1 LRNRHR
7 RRRLARALAPLPWL
21 FAACGSEAPPDARP
35 VVAVSVVPQA
45 WLVERLAGARVRI
58 VVMIPP
64 GANEATHEPELAELR
79 ALSRASLY
87 VKVGHPHFPFEQA
100 WLDRLLAE
108 RPDLPVVDSSRGLDS
123 LEQDPHV
130 WVSPVRVLAMVGPL
144 ADALATLLPQ
154 DAEAIREREARL
166 RERVR
171 EVDAGLREI
180 LGPAR
185 GGTFLVLH
193 PAWGY
198 LAEDYGLVQLA
209 IQHENREPD
218 PRRVAELVARARALG
233 IDTVFVQPQ
242 FDPASARVV
251 ADAVGARVET
261 LDPLAPDWDA
271 NLERVA
277 RQIARA
283 ARG

>member
-1 LRNRHR
+1 VRHRHR

-21 FAACGSEAPPDARP
+21 LASCGGEAPPDPRP

-45 WLVERLAGARVRI
+45 WLVERLADERVRI

-64 GANEATHEPELAELR
+64 GANEATHEPELAEVQ
-79 ALSRASLY
+79 ALARASLY

-108 RPDLPVVDSSRGLDS
+108 RPDLPVVDGSRGLAS
-123 LEQDPHV
+123 LEHDPHV
-130 WVSPVRVLAMVGPL
+130 WVSPLRVQEMVGPL
-144 ADALATLLPQ
+144 ADALVRLLPE

-166 RERVR
+166 RDDVR
-171 EVDAGLREI
+171 RVDADLRGI
-180 LGPAR
+180 LGPAH
-185 GGTFLVLH
+185 GKTFLVLH

-218 PRRVAELVARARALG
+218 LHRVSALVAQARALG

-251 ADAVGARVET
+251 AEALGARVET

-277 RQIARA
+277 RQIAQA